1 LKAIYPKNLEWISSG
16 QSSIINPFGETRAG
30 PLDAKEGLI
39 YANIDLQDTS
49 IDKRRIDVVGHYA
62 RPDVFNFSVNK

>member
-1 LKAIYPKNLEWISSG
+1 MFIVLGFLLWLNFGTEYALTQTELKYKS
-16 QSSIINPFGETRAG
+16 
-30 PLDAKEGLI
+30 GLI
-39 YANIDLQDTS
+39 SGNIDLQDTP